1 MKIMVVDDDAD
12 VLKLL
17 EDILVLKFPSIE
29 VMISKNGSDALVKL
43 RLLPPEELPDLVI
56 CDQKMPVMGGAQL
69 SAIIKQDYPSMK
81 VALMTAFGDTMGEFD
96 QVFFKPLDF
105 DLVFNYIMSLWQ
117 TTDEQE

>member
-1 MKIMVVDDDAD
+1 MKIMLVDDDPD

-29 VMISKNGSDALVKL
+29 VMVSKNGADCLTKL
-43 RLLPPEELPDLVI
+43 RLMPPEELPDLII

-69 SAIIKQDYPSMK
+69 SAIVKQDFPSMK
-81 VALMTAFGDTMGEFD
+81 ITLMTAFGDTMGDFD

-105 DLVFNYIMSLWQ
+105 DLVFNYITSLWNQ
-117 TTDEQE
+117 IDVSA